1 MSVIDILT
9 RVDAICKKYDKYD
22 VEKQKDLNVSGD
34 DAFARLYAD
43 VESDIE
49 TALEKAEVASKEKNR
64 ASAVALNA
72 EIRRIKARLL
82 DEVPKLQRLA
92 VKKVK
97 GLSSEEFVARND
109 LVHALPDRIH
119 AIPDG
124 TPAAPKQTGGWAA
137 SASRTEIKFDSD
149 GRFDNEYLQQTEES
163 SQFRQEY
170 EMRRMRQDQGLEMI
184 SEGLDT
190 LKNMAHDMNEELDR
204 QVPLM
209 DEIDTK
215 VDKAASDLKNTNV
228 RLKDTVNQLRSSRNF
243 CIDIVLLCIILGIAA
258 YLYKILLWMTG
269 MSEKVVLSSL
279 KCTEEMS

>member
-1 MSVIDILT
+1 MSVIDLLT
-9 RVDAICKKYDKYD
+9 RVDAICQKYDRYD
-22 VEKQKDLNVSGD
+22 IEKQKDLNVSGD

-43 VESDIE
+43 VEADIE
-49 TALEKAEVASKEKNR
+49 TALQKAELALKESKK

-72 EIRRIKARLL
+72 EIRRIKARLME
-82 DEVPKLQRLA
+82 EVPKLQRLA
-92 VKKVK
+92 IKKVK
-97 GLSSEEFVARND
+97 GLSTEELTARND
-109 LVHALPDRIH
+109 LVLALPDRIQ

-124 TPAAPKQTGGWAA
+124 TAPAPKQTGGWGTSAA
-137 SASRTEIKFDSD
+137 RAEIKFDSD
-149 GRFDNEYLQQTEES
+149 GRFDNEYFQESEQS

-170 EMRRMRQDQGLEMI
+170 EMRRIKQDQGLDMI

-215 VDKAASDLKNTNV
+215 VDKATADLKNTNV

-258 YLYKILLWMTG
+258 YLYN
-269 MSEKVVLSSL
+269 VL
-279 KCTEEMS
+279 KK